1 MTTIPN
7 ELKIIINTNI
17 PGYQNIEYK
26 PYMTLPN
33 DKVDNSIHFNPLVK
47 LNSSI
52 IKSIPESVQIREFFN
67 KGLFQ
72 SLINAHGLVKEKNLS
87 EATNEGYV
95 DNNIQVT
102 LETLF
107 PSNSILYINK
117 QPYVIG
123 DVQWSKGDWK
133 INKKIESMP
142 TLDTSK
148 ITDPYL
154 YRTIVQEELISG
166 EKEMKELPSDIVYG
180 PNYTGP
186 LNNVASGVVESKDAT
201 VNIEKKEAPEK
212 PSVPIF
218 TPTPPTVPKPSAV
231 INKPYKSTPTPA
243 IAPAPTESV
252 VQEPQK
258 PYKPTPTPAIEY
270 TPSATVE
277 ESIKPYK
284 PTPIPAIE
292 DEPINKPFKTRP
304 YPAIESGS
312 DIKEEETSPSVY
324 EIDLNVSGES
334 TSTLQNYFNNSDYY
348 TLVNTIFK
356 NMEEKERS
364 LIQKIVKQTT
374 SVNVKSNKNLNPKA
388 YKETVKNIKVNTNTG
403 KGDCFFIAVADGI
416 NYYNLTTN
424 YNSNKIIYN
433 NYGKGNMIYTQ
444 KMLRE
449 LVSYHTLHLNS
460 IEYDEMKDVLQFNV
474 DSLNE
479 LFRKQYEDYKKLF
492 ENDPISEKMLMD
504 IINDIYYGND
514 NFLIKKPTKITNENL
529 INPFKIVNKSE
540 IKSYIESSDYWANSI
555 AIDALC
561 DMLGLNIIVLEV
573 KNDKIRVPYIYNDN
587 KTYSRYMF
595 LYHENNHYELISFEY
610 QIKKQKT
617 IKTIFNK
624 NETLYPPFSII
635 FLIFATNYIRI
646 TDSTNK
652 KNYTL
657 LPNIFAVLENAYNKI
672 IVNDKDKEDIKF
684 NKLFKKYFESSFGGE
699 GGARQ
704 PYYQPYVSKYVKQ
717 KYNIPSS
724 KKSNI
729 SYYITIN
736 MYLKKGTTLTKEELN
751 DLKCSH
757 QWNSIRR
764 SYADMRG
771 LNYSMLPDYDNIP
784 TDSDTKTN
792 NNKTQKRRNYLNLN
806 KTRRR

>member
-33 DKVDNSIHFNPLVK
+33 DKVGNNIQFNPLVK

-52 IKSIPESVQIREFFN
+52 IKSLPDNIQVREFFD

-72 SLINAHGLVKEKNLS
+72 SLINAHGLIKEKNLS
-87 EATNEGYV
+87 EATNDGYV
-95 DNNIQVT
+95 DNNIKVT

-107 PSNSILYINK
+107 PSSSILYINN
-117 QPYVIG
+117 QPYVVA

-154 YRTIVQEELISG
+154 YRTVVEDEIISG
-166 EKEMKELPSDIVYG
+166 EKELKELPSDVVYG

-186 LNNVASGVVESKDAT
+186 LNVVASGVDSKDEN
-201 VNIEKKEAPEK
+201 VNLEQTETLEKTNNPFL
-212 PSVPIF
+212 PIF
-218 TPTPPTVPKPSAV
+218 TPTPPTLPKPSAV
-231 INKPYKSTPTPA
+231 LN
-243 IAPAPTESV
+243 
-252 VQEPQK
+252 K
-258 PYKPTPTPAIEY
+258 PYKPTPTPSIA
-270 TPSATVE
+270 SATTETTVE
-277 ESIKPYK
+277 APNKPYK
-284 PTPIPAIE
+284 PTPTPSIAPATTETIVE
-292 DEPINKPFKTRP
+292 GPNKPYKPTP
-304 YPAIESGS
+304 YPAIEAAS
-312 DIKEEETSPSVY
+312 DIKEEESSPSVY
-324 EIDLNVSGES
+324 EMDLEVSDE
-334 TSTLQNYFNNSDYY
+334 TTLTLQNYFSNSEYY

-356 NMEEKERS
+356 NMDEKERT

-388 YKETVKNIKVNTNTG
+388 YNETIQNIKVNMNSG
-403 KGDCFFIAVADGI
+403 KGDCFFIAVADAI
-416 NYYNLTTN
+416 NYYNLTTT

-433 NYGKGNMIYTQ
+433 NYGKGNMIFTQ

-460 IEYDEMKDVLQFNV
+460 IEYEEMKEILQFNV

-479 LFRKQYEDYKKLF
+479 SFRKQYQDYKKLF
-492 ENDPISEKMLMD
+492 ENETISEKMLMD
-504 IINDIYYGND
+504 IINAIYYGND
-514 NFLIKKPTKITNENL
+514 NFLITKPSKITNEN
-529 INPFKIVNKSE
+529 IENPFKIVNKSE

-573 KNDKIRVPYIYNDN
+573 KNGKIRVPYIYNDN
-587 KTYSRYMF
+587 KNYSRYMF

-610 QIKKQKT
+610 QIKKRKT

-624 NETLYPPFSII
+624 NETLYPPFSIL
-635 FLIFATNYIRI
+635 FLIFATNYIKI
-646 TDSTNK
+646 TDINNRE
-652 KNYTL
+652 NYTL
-657 LPNIFAVLENAYNKI
+657 LPNIFALLENAYNKI
-672 IVNDKDKEDIKF
+672 IVNDKDKDDIKF
-684 NKLFKKYFESSFGGE
+684 NKLFKKYFESSFGQ
-699 GGARQ
+699 GGARN
-704 PYYQPYVSKYVKQ
+704 PYVSKYTKQ
-717 KYNIPSS
+717 KYIEPKI
-724 KKSNI
+724 KKSNT

-736 MYLKKGTTLTKEELN
+736 MYLKKGTTLTNEELKN
-751 DLKCSH
+751 LKCNH
-757 QWNSIRR
+757 EWNSIRR

-771 LNYSMLPDYDNIP
+771 LNYSVLPDYENTPSYGDAAA
-784 TDSDTKTN
+784 SN
-792 NNKTQKRRNYLNLN
+792 NAMTQKKRSNLVLN